1 MKIFA
6 SIIIMVITIS
16 SLKGICQSSENKSSW
31 DLTIN
36 ILKYI
41 KDPQFPKKVYNIVDF
56 GAKDDGVTNN
66 SKAINAAITKCS
78 KDGGGRVLISK
89 GNFLT
94 GPIIMKSNVDLHI
107 DADAILKFSTDPADY
122 LPLVYTHWEGD
133 ECYNYSPLFYADG
146 QKNFAITGK
155 GTLNGQGDN
164 QHWWPWKGIAKW
176 GYVAG
181 TRCQLDENCRPL
193 LKKYND
199 TRVPITERKMGE
211 GHYLRPQFVNF
222 IRCKGIKIEDVTII
236 NSPFWVIHPLL
247 SENVIIRGVTVN
259 SMGPNSDGCDPES
272 CKNVLI
278 ENCTFNTGDDCIALK
293 SGRDFDGRKQNTPIE
308 NVIIRNCNMK
318 NGHGGVSMGSEISGG
333 CKNIFIENCQ
343 MNSPELDNAILIK
356 TNNSRGGVT
365 DGIYVRNITVGEV
378 KTAVISINSNYHIDK
393 EGQGKFPPMIKKVF
407 ISKMTS
413 KKSAYALY
421 MEGIKGLKCVKN
433 INVQDCVFSGVTKKN
448 VVNDVDILVLKN
460 DLMNDKPLLNGK

>member
-6 SIIIMVITIS
+6 SVVLMVITIS
-16 SLKGICQSSENKSSW
+16 SLRGTCQNSVNKSPW
-31 DLTIN
+31 DLANN
-36 ILKYI
+36 IIKNI
-41 KDPQFPKKVYNIVDF
+41 KDPQFPNKTYNIVDF
-56 GAKDDGVTNN
+56 GAKGDGITKNT
-66 SKAINAAITKCS
+66 KAINAAINKCS
-78 KDGGGRVLISK
+78 KDGGGRVLITN
-89 GNFLT
+89 GVFLT
-94 GPIIMKSNVDLHI
+94 GPVVMKSNVDLHV
-107 DADAILKFSTDPADY
+107 DAGASLKFTTDPADY

-164 QHWWPWKGIAKW
+164 QHWWPWKGITKW

-199 TRVPITERKMGE
+199 TQVPIAERKMGE
-211 GHYLRPQFVNF
+211 GHYLRPQFINF

-247 SENVIIRGVTVN
+247 SENVILRGVTVN
-259 SMGPNSDGCDPES
+259 SMGSNSDGCDPES

-378 KTAVISINSNYHIDK
+378 KTAVISINSNYHIDR
-393 EGQGKFPPMIKKVF
+393 EGQGKFPPMIKNVF

-421 MEGIKGLKCVKN
+421 LEGIKGSKCVEN
-433 INVQDCVFSGVTKKN
+433 INVQDCIFSGVKEKN
-448 VVNDVDILVLKN
+448 VVNDVEKLVLKN
-460 DLMNDKPLLNGK
+460 DLVNNEPLINGK